1 MKKERKLRRSGLV
14 IMSKLIIML
23 KGLMFIMVLAI
34 LNGTIG
40 NLCAIG
46 VTFFGALGIAKIL
59 GIAGFCA
66 EISISMGLIIGLCV
80 GCGVLRGILKYFE
93 QYSNHYIAFRIL
105 AVLRNNIFDRLRKL
119 APAKLEDKQKGNL
132 ISMITSDIETLEVFY
147 AHTISPICIAFLS
160 SLTMFLVIGF
170 VSSWYLALVA
180 LFGYILVGMI
190 LPLIYSKALKSS
202 GVKYRAQFASFNS
215 YFLDSI
221 YGIKEIVLNNNEKQR
236 INEVSN
242 KTDELLKTNT
252 SLKNKSSITFGVTE
266 FVISLVDLGAIIVGL
281 LLLFYELFDLGLM
294 VIGLVAIISS
304 FGPVVAISN
313 LPTNLTQTFASGDRV
328 LNLLKE
334 KPIVEDIK
342 NGKDFEFKKLSIKN
356 LTFKYPNTENVV
368 LNGLNIDIKKG
379 EIIGIAGESGCGKST
394 LLKLLLRFY
403 KKDNGQILYND
414 FEIENIN
421 TTSLHE
427 NVTLVSQD
435 TYLFDDTI
443 ENNLRIA
450 KFDATEDE
458 IKEACKKASI
468 HEFINNLP
476 DGYQSKV
483 GQMGDLLSAGEKQR
497 IGLARAFLRKSELIL
512 FDEPTSNV
520 DSINE
525 GIILKSLIEQK
536 KNHSIVI
543 VSHREST
550 IAFVDHLYRF
560 KNGEI
565 RKER

>member
-1 MKKERKLRRSGLV
+1 
-14 IMSKLIIML
+14 ML
-23 KGLMFIMVLAI
+23 LAI
-34 LNGTIG
+34 FNGTLG

-46 VTFFGALGIAKIL
+46 VTLFGALGIAKLL
-59 GIAGFCA
+59 GILGFCA
-66 EISISMGLIIGLCV
+66 EISISTRLIIGLCI

-105 AVLRNNIFDRLRKL
+105 ALLRNKIFGKLRTL

-147 AHTISPICIAFLS
+147 AHTVSPICIAFLS
-160 SLTMFLVIGF
+160 SLTMVLVIGF

-180 LFGYILVGMI
+180 LFGYILVGVI
-190 LPLIYSKALKSS
+190 LPLIYSKILRSS

-221 YGIKEIVLNNNEKQR
+221 YGIKEIVINNNEEER
-236 INEVSN
+236 LNVVNE
-242 KTDELLKTNT
+242 KTDELLNTNT
-252 SLKNKSSITFGVTE
+252 SLKNKSSITFGVTD
-266 FVISLVDLGAIIVGL
+266 FVISLVILFAVAVGL
-281 LLLFYELFDLGLM
+281 LLLFYHSFYLGLM
-294 VIGLVAIISS
+294 IVGLVAIMSS

-313 LPTNLTQTFASGDRV
+313 LPTNLTQTFASGDRL

-334 KPIVEDIK
+334 EHTVEDI
-342 NGKDFEFKKLSIKN
+342 NGEKDFEFKKLSIKN
-356 LTFKYPNTENVV
+356 LTFKYPNTDNIV
-368 LNGLNIDIKKG
+368 LDNLNIDIKKG
-379 EIIGIAGESGCGKST
+379 EIIGIVGKSGCGKST

-403 KKDNGQILYND
+403 KKEKGEILFND
-414 FEIENIN
+414 IEIENIN

-458 IKEACKKASI
+458 IKDACMKASI

-476 DGYQSKV
+476 NGYQSRV

-497 IGLARAFLRKSELIL
+497 LGLARAFLRKSKLIL
-512 FDEPTSNV
+512 LDEPTSNV

-536 KNHSIVI
+536 KNHCIIV

-550 IAFVDHLYRF
+550 IAFVDRLYRF
-560 KNGEI
+560 KNGKIIEE
-565 RKER
+565 K